1 MTESHSHTA
10 TALTEGDILEC
21 LTRVAR
27 ERLEL
32 KSEQLARLRLDTQLI
47 DGLQLDS
54 LMQVVLITAVEEH
67 YGFVFDDEDR
77 ERLQAI
83 QTMRDLVRLI
93 QLRAAASRDT
103 A

>member
-1 MTESHSHTA
+1 MTEPHTHAA
-10 TALTEGDILEC
+10 TTLTEGEILAC
-21 LTRVAR
+21 LARVAR
-27 ERLEL
+27 EKLEL
-32 KSEQLARLRLDTQLI
+32 KPEQLARLHLDTQLI

-77 ERLQAI
+77 EHLQAT

-93 QLRAAASRDT
+93 QLRATAARDRV
-103 A
+103 